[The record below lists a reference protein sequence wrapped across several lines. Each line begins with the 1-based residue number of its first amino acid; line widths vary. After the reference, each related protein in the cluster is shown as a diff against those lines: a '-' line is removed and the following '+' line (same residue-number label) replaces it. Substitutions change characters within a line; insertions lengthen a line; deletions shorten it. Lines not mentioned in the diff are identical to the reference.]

1 MTAEPEKS
9 KIIVD
14 EDWKSKVQAEKEA
27 LHQQQQQTPPPAE
40 ESPVAAKEPPAAAKE
55 PPAGARHPLPP
66 PDLFYLAGSLYMQAL
81 MGLGAIPNPLSSQP
95 KVELEKAKHAIDT
108 LAMLQQKTEGNRT
121 PEESESIEAMLHEL
135 RMVFIAASEQ
145 PASPKS

>member
-14 EDWKSKVQAEKEA
+14 EDWKNQVQAEKEA
-27 LHQQQQQTPPPAE
+27 FQRQQQASPEAKQPPP
-40 ESPVAAKEPPAAAKE
+40 AAKEPSPAARE
-55 PPAGARHPLPP
+55 PPAGARPPLPP
-66 PDLFYLAGSLYMQAL
+66 PDLFYLASSLYMQAL
-81 MGLGAIPNPLSSQP
+81 MGLGAIPNPISGQP

-121 PEESESIEAMLHEL
+121 SEESQSIEEMLHEL
-135 RMVFIAASEQ
+135 RMAFIAVSER
-145 PASPKS
+145 PASA

>member
-1 MTAEPEKS
+1 MTAEAEKS

-27 LHQQQQQTPPPAE
+27 LHQQQQTPPPAE
-40 ESPVAAKEPPAAAKE
+40 ESPAAAKE
-55 PPAGARHPLPP
+55 PPAGARQPLPP
-66 PDLFYLAGSLYMQAL
+66 ADLFYLAGSLYMQAL
-81 MGLGAIPNPLSSQP
+81 MGLGAIPNPLSGQP

-135 RMVFIAASEQ
+135 RMVFIAASQQ
-145 PASPKS
+145 PASP